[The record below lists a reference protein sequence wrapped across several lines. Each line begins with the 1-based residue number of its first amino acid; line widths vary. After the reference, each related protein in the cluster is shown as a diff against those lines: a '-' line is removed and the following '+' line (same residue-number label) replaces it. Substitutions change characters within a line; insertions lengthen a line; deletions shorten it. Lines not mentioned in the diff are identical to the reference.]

1 MCSSRSSLVEQ
12 AEAASAGSAEVR
24 ILKLAALR
32 QMVDAAIVSALGE
45 IEKAPGAVLLDGGID
60 GGQWP
65 AARSEMHPGEA
76 RCNSIAG

>member
-1 MCSSRSSLVEQ
+1 
-12 AEAASAGSAEVR
+12 
-24 ILKLAALR
+24 
-32 QMVDAAIVSALGE
+32 MVDAAMVSALAE
-45 IEKAPGAVLLDGGID
+45 IEAAPGAVRLDGGID